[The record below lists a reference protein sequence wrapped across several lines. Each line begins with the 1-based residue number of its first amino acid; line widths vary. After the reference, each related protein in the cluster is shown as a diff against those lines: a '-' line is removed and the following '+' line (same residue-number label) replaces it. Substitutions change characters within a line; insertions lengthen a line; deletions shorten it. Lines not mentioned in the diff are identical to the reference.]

1 MALTRI
7 LLVLR
12 ARWLLALFVA
22 LLVTGLAAGITAL
35 LPRTYTS
42 SAAVVLDVKSPDPVA
57 GLILPGMAVSGY
69 MATQAEILQS
79 ERVALKAAA
88 SLSAAQVEAFKA
100 QWLLQTQGQGEFSP
114 WLAGKLVD
122 TLEVRPTRESNVLTV
137 SSTTTDARL
146 SADVA
151 NAFVKG
157 YIDIT
162 LDLKVEPARQYNSF
176 FDQQAQVLREGLEA
190 AQARLTAFQRDS
202 GITAS
207 DERIDVETARLG
219 ELATQLVAL
228 QGASNETGSRVT
240 EAQASPDRMQEVL
253 GNGVIAGLTADL
265 ARQEARLDEMLAR
278 LGEQHPQVQQLR
290 ANIELLRSR
299 VKSETARLVSSIG
312 VSDSVNRSR
321 TVKAREAL
329 EAQRGKVMQ
338 LREQRD
344 HLAVLA
350 KDVENAQRAF
360 DAVYTRQSQTRVES
374 QLTQTNVSVLKQ
386 AVPSLRP
393 ARPRS
398 LLNLAL
404 GATLG
409 VLLGL
414 GASLLR
420 EGLHPVLRHDDDVL
434 LGLDLPLLE
443 RVPALP
449 VKRRRGGLRRRWAAW
464 RGSGRAPVPA

>member
-12 ARWLLALFVA
+12 ARWLLALGVA
-22 LLVTGLAAGITAL
+22 LAVTALAAGITAL

-79 ERVALKAAA
+79 ERVALKAA
-88 SLSAAQVEAFKA
+88 SLLSAEQLEQFKSRWQA
-100 QWLLQTQGQGEFSP
+100 QTQGQGDFLP
-114 WLAGKLVD
+114 WLAERLVA
-122 TLEVRPTRESNVLTV
+122 TLEVRPTRESNVMTV
-137 SSTTTDARL
+137 SSSTTDARL

-176 FDQQAQVLREGLEA
+176 FDQQAKALRENLDA

-207 DERIDVETARLG
+207 DERIDVETARLS
-219 ELATQLVAL
+219 ELATQFVGL
-228 QGASNETGSRVT
+228 QGASNDTGSRVT
-240 EAQASPDRMQEVL
+240 EAQTSPDRMQEVL

-290 ANIELLRSR
+290 ANIDQLRSR

-321 TVKAREAL
+321 VAKARESL
-329 EAQRGKVMQ
+329 DAQRGKVMQ
-338 LREQRD
+338 LRGQRD

-360 DAVYTRQSQTRVES
+360 DTIYTRQSQTSVES

-386 AVPSLRP
+386 AVPSLQP

-398 LLNLAL
+398 LLNLVL

-420 EGLHPVLRHDDDVL
+420 EGLHPVLRTDDDVL

-443 RVPALP
+443 RVPVLP
-449 VKRRRGGLRRRWAAW
+449 LKRRRRTLRRRLADW
-464 RGSGRAPVPA
+464 RLSGRTPVTA

>member
-1 MALTRI
+1 
-7 LLVLR
+7 
-12 ARWLLALFVA
+12 VA
-22 LLVTGLAAGITAL
+22 
-35 LPRTYTS
+35 
-42 SAAVVLDVKSPDPVA
+42 
-57 GLILPGMAVSGY
+57 
-69 MATQAEILQS
+69 
-79 ERVALKAAA
+79 
-88 SLSAAQVEAFKA
+88 
-100 QWLLQTQGQGEFSP
+100 
-114 WLAGKLVD
+114 
-122 TLEVRPTRESNVLTV
+122 TLEVRPTRESNVMTV
-137 SSTTTDARL
+137 SSSTTDARL

-176 FDQQAQVLREGLEA
+176 FDQQAKALRENLDA

-219 ELATQLVAL
+219 ELATQFVGL
-228 QGASNETGSRVT
+228 QGASNDTGSRVT
-240 EAQASPDRMQEVL
+240 EAQTSPDRMQEVL

-290 ANIELLRSR
+290 ANIDQLRSR

-321 TVKAREAL
+321 VVKAREAL
-329 EAQRGKVMQ
+329 DAQRGKVMQ
-338 LREQRD
+338 LRGQRD

-360 DAVYTRQSQTRVES
+360 DAIYTRQSQTSVES
-374 QLTQTNVSVLKQ
+374 QLTQTNVSVLKR
-386 AVPSLRP
+386 AVPALQP
-393 ARPRS
+393 ARPRR
-398 LLNLAL
+398 LLKQAL

-420 EGLHPVLRHDDDVL
+420 EGLHPVLRNDDDVL

-443 RVPALP
+443 RVPVLP
-449 VKRRRGGLRRRWAAW
+449 LKRRRGTLRRRLADW
-464 RGSGRAPVPA
+464 RLSGRTPVTA